1 MSKKDK
7 ESLGLKFY
15 NSALIHE
22 EIEKKDLPLDDQNYT
37 LLKYPDYL
45 VADNN
50 RKIKVKDLG
59 SKFASINAF
68 FLDYLKEYH
77 IPISFLKTQ
86 NNSALKFLKHDR
98 YPFFIKILNIIDKR
112 TAKVFSRKEGELL
125 NLPVFEIHYPN
136 GRDSL
141 VTESHLITFDIC
153 TNEDLRLINRICS
166 KVNAVLKFFF
176 ERRSALLSEVI
187 CCFGKSED
195 KVYLVD
201 DFTPAS
207 IKIIP
212 QNTDG
217 KWVDPYS
224 LNTSADIRKYTDFLL
239 NMTSV

>member
-1 MSKKDK
+1 M
-7 ESLGLKFY
+7 GLKFY
-15 NSALIHE
+15 NNALIHE
-22 EIEKKDLPLDDQNYT
+22 ELAKKDLPMDDQNYT

-45 VADNN
+45 VADNSK
-50 RKIKVKDLG
+50 KIKVKDLG

-86 NNSALKFLKHDR
+86 NNAGLKFIKHER
-98 YPFFIKILNIIDKR
+98 YPFFIKVLNVIDKR
-112 TAKVFSRKEGELL
+112 TAKVFNKKEGDPL

-136 GRDSL
+136 GKDSI

-153 TNEDLRLINRICS
+153 TSEDLKLMNRICS

-195 KVYLVD
+195 KLYLVD
-201 DFTPAS
+201 DFTPTS
-207 IKIIP
+207 LKIIP
-212 QNTDG
+212 QSTDG
-217 KWVDPYS
+217 KWVDPYN

-239 NMTSV
+239 NMTSA

>member
-1 MSKKDK
+1 M
-7 ESLGLKFY
+7 GLKFY

-45 VADNN
+45 VADND

-68 FLDYLKEYH
+68 FFDYLKEYH

-86 NNSALKFLKHDR
+86 NNSSLKFLRHNR

-112 TAKVFSRKEGELL
+112 TAKVFGRKEGDLL

-195 KVYLVD
+195 KIYLVD

-217 KWVDPYS
+217 KWVDPYN

-239 NMTSV
+239 NMTSA

>member
-1 MSKKDK
+1 M
-7 ESLGLKFY
+7 GLKFY
-15 NSALIHE
+15 NSALLHE
-22 EIEKKDLPLDDQNYT
+22 ELAKKDLPFDDQNYT
-37 LLKYPDYL
+37 LLKYPDYI

-77 IPISFLKTQ
+77 IPISFLKTH
-86 NNSALKFLKHDR
+86 NNSALKFLKHNR
-98 YPFFIKILNIIDKR
+98 YPFFIKILNVIDKR
-112 TAKVFSRKEGELL
+112 TAKVFGRKEGESL

-136 GRDSL
+136 GKDSL

-153 TNEDLRLINRICS
+153 TNEDIRLISRICS

-176 ERRSALLSEVI
+176 ERRNALLSEVI
-187 CCFGKSED
+187 CCFGKNED
-195 KVYLVD
+195 KIYLVD

-217 KWVDPYS
+217 KWIDPYN
-224 LNTSADIRKYTDFLL
+224 LTTSADIRKYTDFLL
-239 NMTSV
+239 NMTSL